1 MTVHINC
8 HGDTHVGQK
17 RPVNED
23 QFLIA
28 DLNKSMKVYQ
38 TSLGLNHQTRL
49 MGDSQGKLFLV
60 ADGLGGH
67 SSGERASSLAVDG
80 VANYIL
86 NAMDWFLR
94 MNEEN
99 EAELIEELKTAFIHS
114 QDVLGE
120 EADEI
125 PQRRGM
131 ATTMTMAYVIWP
143 NMYVVHVGDTR
154 CYLLRDN
161 EIRQITTDHNIDN
174 LMKEYR
180 KRAEEKGEPLD
191 ETLPFAPQGQ
201 ALWNVIGGSDKSL
214 KPQVEKVELA
224 VGDRLM
230 LCSDGLTA
238 YVGEDELQKT
248 ISSDLSP
255 EEACKFFIERANSL
269 GGHDNITVVIAAIEY
284 AEDPEGVK
292 QDDTDEL
299 EGDFVVSQSK

>member
-1 MTVHINC
+1 MTVHISC

-28 DLNKSMKVYQ
+28 DLNKSMKVHQ

-49 MGDSQGKLFLV
+49 MGESQGKLLLV

-120 EADEI
+120 EAEEI

-131 ATTMTMAYVIWP
+131 ATTMTLAYVIWP

-154 CYLLRDN
+154 CYLSRGS
-161 EIRQITTDHNIDN
+161 EIRQVTTDHNIDN
-174 LMKEYR
+174 LMREAR
-180 KRAEEKGEPLD
+180 ERAEERGEVLD
-191 ETLPFAPQGQ
+191 DTWPHTPQGH

-224 VGDRLM
+224 AGDRLI

-238 YVGEDELQKT
+238 YLGEDELQRSIT
-248 ISSDLSP
+248 SDLTP
-255 EEACKFFIERANSL
+255 QEACKFFIERANSL
-269 GGHDNITVVIAAIEY
+269 GGEDNITVIVAAIDYVENSDGD
-284 AEDPEGVK
+284 EE
-292 QDDTDEL
+292 DDTDKL
-299 EGDFVVSQSK
+299 EGDFVLSESN